1 MCGARRSIQGSGK
14 GVPLSHTSSIVIPV
28 GSASS
33 PSEGISFSA
42 VDSSVASF
50 TYFEVT
56 TMPGSSS
63 SHSSLVMLASNLG
76 DNDSDSCSMSLL
88 FAVPWFGNAEFDCNC
103 QDMGNPVPWRN
114 GCRRGG
120 PCRRGGA
127 VGG

>member
-1 MCGARRSIQGSGK
+1 
-14 GVPLSHTSSIVIPV
+14 
-28 GSASS
+28 
-33 PSEGISFSA
+33 
-42 VDSSVASF
+42 
-50 TYFEVT
+50 
-56 TMPGSSS
+56 MPGSSS

-127 VGG
+127 VGGRHGSIELEKKRADRKLRELDREPDANPLAGLLRGLARD